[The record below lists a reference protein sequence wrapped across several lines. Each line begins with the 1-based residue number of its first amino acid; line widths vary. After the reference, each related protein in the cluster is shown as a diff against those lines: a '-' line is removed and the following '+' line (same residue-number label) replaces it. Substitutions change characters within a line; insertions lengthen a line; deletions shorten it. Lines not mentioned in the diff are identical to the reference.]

1 MKTELFVHG
10 CIDCKGVLREVLQ
23 PVASTELGNFCAVIG
38 FFFNLVHLLYDG
50 CYRCNIHSHF
60 VLFFQYDEEGEEAD
74 EVMFTK

>member
-1 MKTELFVHG
+1 MQL
-10 CIDCKGVLREVLQ
+10 L
-23 PVASTELGNFCAVIG
+23 A

-60 VLFFQYDEEGEEAD
+60 VLSFQYDEEGEEAD